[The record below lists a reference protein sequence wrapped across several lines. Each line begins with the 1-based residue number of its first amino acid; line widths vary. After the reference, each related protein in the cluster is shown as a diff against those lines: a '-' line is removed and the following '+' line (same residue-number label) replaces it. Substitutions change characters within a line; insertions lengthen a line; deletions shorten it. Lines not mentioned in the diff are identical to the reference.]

1 MAIISPKLLGRG
13 QVEGARMWRVPDLRG
28 AGLAGFAGEGGRL
41 TKMQN
46 YETNPSG
53 KVVMAFVFNVIC
65 TFPAG
70 MAGQNEPNKSQNEA
84 MGGRELLPWHIGGL
98 RRGRR
103 RHPTAAKAPPPL
115 GLRGFDFRA
124 GMGKLVF

>member
-13 QVEGARMWRVPDLRG
+13 QVEGARMWRIPDLRG

-84 MGGRELLPWHIGGL
+84 MGGREFVALAYRGSAARAPQAPYGGE
-98 RRGRR
+98 G
-103 RHPTAAKAPPPL
+103 AAATWVA
-115 GLRGFDFRA
+115 GF
-124 GMGKLVF
+124 